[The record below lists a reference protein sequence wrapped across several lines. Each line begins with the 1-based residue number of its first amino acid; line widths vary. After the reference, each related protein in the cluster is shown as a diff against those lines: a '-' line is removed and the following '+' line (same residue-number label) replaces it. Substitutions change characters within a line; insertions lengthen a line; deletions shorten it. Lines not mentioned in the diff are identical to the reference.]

1 MHSVGSAV
9 LGQQV
14 AGSAVFG
21 VQGVQSTGSAVLGAL
36 GVQC

>member
-1 MHSVGSAV
+1 M

-21 VQGVQSTGSAVLGAL
+21 GQGVQSTGSAVLGAL